1 MITVSVSIYKV
12 YFKIIIAVI
21 FLTWKSGADEFFWND
36 VIIVQGLI
44 LRTWINFN
52 PSMEK

>member
-12 YFKIIIAVI
+12 YFKIIMVII
-21 FLTWKSGADEFFWND
+21 FLIWKLGADEFFWND
-36 VIIVQGLI
+36 VIIVQGLL
-44 LRTWINFN
+44 LRTRINFN